1 MVNGHQLT
9 VSWHVDDL
17 KVSHKDPVIIDNFI
31 LCWVKKQ
38 YGSIGEVKVT
48 HGKIHEHLG
57 MKLDFSRK
65 GQVMIDMRDYVET
78 MRQAF
83 PQEELV
89 GKKVSSPWNDN
100 LFKVDEKSQPSEKSQ
115 AEQFHTTTAQ
125 GLFLCKR
132 GRPDICPAIIN
143 TGKKSQSRR

>member
-17 KVSHKDPVIIDNFI
+17 KVSHKDPEIIDSLI
-31 LCWVKKQ
+31 LWVKKQ

-48 HGKIHEHLG
+48 CGKIHEHLG
-57 MKLDFSRK
+57 MLLDFSRK
-65 GQVMIDMRDYVET
+65 GQVMIDIRDYVET

-89 GKKVSSPWNDN
+89 DKKVSSPWNNN
-100 LFKVDEKSQPSEKSQ
+100 LFKVDEKSQPLEKS
-115 AEQFHTTTAQ
+115 
-125 GLFLCKR
+125 
-132 GRPDICPAIIN
+132 
-143 TGKKSQSRR
+143 